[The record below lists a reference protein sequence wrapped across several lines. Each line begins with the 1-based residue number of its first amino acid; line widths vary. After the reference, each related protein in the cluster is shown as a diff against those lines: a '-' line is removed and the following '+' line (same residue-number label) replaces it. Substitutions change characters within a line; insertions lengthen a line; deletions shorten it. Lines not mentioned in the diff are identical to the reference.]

1 MKLVTLTIPYLVL
14 HNVHWCI
21 MHIPLLALKISRKKL
36 VRVYNAHG
44 LLKKIVI
51 GNVRIKYQSYI
62 FFQSF
67 NNQKIVDAIN
77 YFVELSK
84 QLKKYLT

>member
-1 MKLVTLTIPYLVL
+1 MRID
-14 HNVHWCI
+14 
-21 MHIPLLALKISRKKL
+21 
-36 VRVYNAHG
+36 
-44 LLKKIVI
+44 LKKIVI

-84 QLKKYLT
+84 QLKKYLTWQ